1 MQIQG
6 RKPVRPFVFFGA
18 LLLTTSALAQEKHVS
33 TDASVRTMLN
43 FKAPA
48 SAVEKLLPAG
58 WQVEAP
64 ASGPAAGANLRITFI
79 DGVWAH
85 DAEGKPQPATGRNIT
100 VGVPVK
106 RQGTEI
112 RGQMLFGGFTTGAA
126 PGVYSVFAKSN
137 TTSQRTFRTSADGV
151 ATVEEVW
158 DAKSDGGDA
167 IQYQLNYVRGVAAA
181 EKIDVRIYSGAKPEF
196 YRIYRYTQA
205 ADVVRGAGATPERVK
220 SFTFK
225 ATGPKL
231 APLFDGTEQLVSI
244 VALPYYSRQVYL
256 PGS

>member
-1 MQIQG
+1 
-6 RKPVRPFVFFGA
+6 VRTCVLFGA
-18 LLLTTSALAQEKHVS
+18 LLLAAPAFAQEKHVS

-48 SAVEKLLPAG
+48 GAVEKLLPAG
-58 WQVEAP
+58 WQVDAP
-64 ASGPAAGANLRITFI
+64 TAGPAAGANLRITFI

-85 DAEGKPQPATGRNIT
+85 DGEGKPQPATGRNIT

-106 RQGTEI
+106 QQGAEI
-112 RGQMLFGGFTTGAA
+112 RGQMLFGGYTTGPA
-126 PGVYSVFAKSN
+126 PGVYSVFAKSS
-137 TTSQRTFRTSADGV
+137 TSSQRTVRTSADGV
-151 ATVEEVW
+151 ATVEEAW
-158 DAKSDGGDA
+158 DVKSDGGDA
-167 IQYQLNYVRGVAAA
+167 IQYQLHYVRGVAAA
-181 EKIDVRIYSGAKPEF
+181 EKVDIRIYSGAKPEF

-205 ADVVRGAGATPERVK
+205 ADVVRGAGVAAERVK
-220 SFTFK
+220 AFIFK

>member
-1 MQIQG
+1 MRILA
-6 RKPVRPFVFFGA
+6 A
-18 LLLTTSALAQEKHVS
+18 LAASLLAAPALAQEKHVV
-33 TDASVRTMLN
+33 TDASVRTMFS

-48 SAVEKLLPAG
+48 AAVEKLLPAG
-58 WQVEAP
+58 WQVDAP
-64 ASGPAAGANLRITFI
+64 TSGPAAGANLRITSI
-79 DGVWAH
+79 DGVWAL
-85 DAEGKPQPATGRNIT
+85 DPEGKPQPNTGRNVT

-106 RQGTEI
+106 RKDSEI

-126 PGVYSVFAKSN
+126 PGVYSVFAKASI
-137 TTSQRTFRTSADGV
+137 SSERTFRTSADGV
-151 ATVEEVW
+151 ATVEEAW
-158 DAKSDGGDA
+158 DIKGEGGDA
-167 IQYQLNYVRGVAAA
+167 IQYQIHYTRGVAAA

-205 ADVVRGAGATPERVK
+205 ADVVRGPGAAPERVK

-231 APLFDGTEQLVSI
+231 APLFDGSEQLVSV